1 MSAGKEDADVGA
13 AGSNIKS
20 DNLGAILYTTYA
32 SEHLPQIEASL
43 GYGYLT
49 FDTKRIDGNETLTG
63 ERTGGIYY
71 GSVGVRRS
79 NTPQD
84 RDMTYSTHLRLNLGQ
99 ITLKSYS
106 EAGGSSAITY
116 LGQDIDYEELETGVE
131 MSKTVKW
138 HSFTMRPHTM
148 VQYSH
153 FLNKSSPATMRYVT
167 SSQNYS
173 LTVPTEMKSGWSVSG
188 GVDIWNESNLSSS
201 LALSRRQ
208 SNTDNYINSVNF
220 GLQYQF

>member
-1 MSAGKEDADVGA
+1 MSAGREGADVGTV
-13 AGSNIKS
+13 GSNIKS

-43 GYGYLT
+43 GYGDLT

-63 ERTGGIYY
+63 ERKGGIYY

-106 EAGGSSAITY
+106 ETGGITALTY
-116 LGQDIDYEELETGVE
+116 SDQDIDYEELETGIE

-138 HSFTMRPHTM
+138 GRFTMRPHTM

-153 FLNKSSPATMRYVT
+153 FLNKSSPASMRYVALT
-167 SSQNYS
+167 RNYS
-173 LTVPTEMKSGWSVSG
+173 LSVPTEMQSGWSVSG
-188 GVDIWNESNLSSS
+188 GVDLWGEENLSSS
-201 LALSRRQ
+201 LALSRSQ
-208 SNTDNYINSVNF
+208 SNSDNYINSVSF
-220 GLQYQF
+220 SLRLQF